1 MQLPFE
7 VLYDD
12 GAQEAEWLA
21 QGDGGG
27 GGGARFSLRSTSPL
41 FLRAACSSAST
52 RSPDGQVF
60 FLEVE

>member
-12 GAQEAEWLA
+12 GAQEAEWLT

-27 GGGARFSLRSTSPL
+27 GAGFSLKSTSISSV
-41 FLRAACSSAST
+41 FRALSCM
-52 RSPDGQVF
+52 
-60 FLEVE
+60 

>member
-21 QGDGGG
+21 HGDGGG
-27 GGGARFSLRSTSPL
+27 GGGASFPLRSTSTSPL
-41 FLRAACSSAST
+41 FLRAVSCM
-52 RSPDGQVF
+52 
-60 FLEVE
+60 